1 MPTINNPNLTLTP
14 SGLGEEDNVAVNV
27 RYNVVFSPL
36 ERHLAANG
44 LVFRER
50 ISVLEVDLGGTTSL
64 FTFLPIENILG
75 MTAGTTPQTITR
87 NRTMNVLRGDLIND
101 VRVLG
106 SEIISLGDE
115 IRCRIEITP
124 IGLPV
129 PTSALTD
136 EERLRPVPGTL

>member
-1 MPTINNPNLTLTP
+1 MTP
-14 SGLGEEDNVAVNV
+14 DGLGTDDNVAVNV
-27 RYNVVFSPL
+27 RYNIVFSPL

-44 LVFRER
+44 LVFQER
-50 ISVLEVDLGGTTSL
+50 ISVLEVGDPTTIFL
-64 FTFLPIENILG
+64 FTFLPIESIPVS
-75 MTAGTTPQTITR
+75 AGTVPQTITR
-87 NRTMNVLRGDLIND
+87 NRTMNVLRSDLIDD

-106 SEIISLGDE
+106 GEIISLGDE

-136 EERLRPVPGTL
+136 EEKLRPVPGTL